1 MGEDGKTTLNENE
14 TSKKHGHSA
23 KRWLVSVSFI
33 LFLFNIWKYLNTP
46 GAEIPILSLLFNMVV
61 YLGIIMFIIHKN
73 EIALDYYK

>member
-1 MGEDGKTTLNENE
+1 MGEYGKITLNENE
-14 TSKKHGHSA
+14 TCKKHGHSA
-23 KRWLVSVSFI
+23 KRWLTSVSFI
-33 LFLFNIWKYLNTP
+33 LLLFNIWKYLNTP